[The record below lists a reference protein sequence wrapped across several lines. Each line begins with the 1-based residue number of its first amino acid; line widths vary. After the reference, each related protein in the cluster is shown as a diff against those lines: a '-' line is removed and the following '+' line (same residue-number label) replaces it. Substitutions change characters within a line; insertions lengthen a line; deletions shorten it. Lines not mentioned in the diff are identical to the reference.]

1 MDGEFGDEGLAGSR
15 RRRDDDRLASLD
27 GANGFDLEVIE
38 RERIARA
45 ESLEK
50 LHLVTQ

>member
-1 MDGEFGDEGLAGSR
+1 MDGELGDEGLARPGG
-15 RRRDDDRLASLD
+15 RRDDDRLARLD
-27 GANGFDLEVIE
+27 GANGFDLEVVE
-38 RERIARA
+38 RERITRA